1 MLEYVGELQ
10 ANNSQLHMSNARL
23 QATQEGGQA
32 RAQQM
37 EGKMTIHRPC
47 IPRLTRFKA
56 HIAVLQREIELVKGV
71 NHKRI
76 R

>member
-10 ANNSQLHMSNARL
+10 SNNSQLHMSNARL
-23 QATQEGGQA
+23 QATQGGRQA

-37 EGKMTIHRPC
+37 EGKMTSHCPC
-47 IPRLTRFKA
+47 TPRLTKSKA
-56 HIAVLQREIELVKGV
+56 HIAVLQREVELVKGV
-71 NHKRI
+71 NNKRF